1 MEAWGVAFSRTRRY
15 LIDPQENF
23 ERVGRCVSR
32 TPSRRL
38 DKLPRRTSCQGSFT
52 CQLSLIIFW
61 RDESHRRRVGDGEP
75 RLPQDQARRGRCRLQ
90 GLGHSAPWLAQH
102 PGKLLYWQDCATWTV
117 EHRKIVPHS
126 ASQVK
131 NLHVLRHMGLQDL
144 RLVIQVIYNRISS
157 YNNRN
162 KSKGKPWIENKDNRL
177 MKN

>member
-1 MEAWGVAFSRTRRY
+1 MENLDFHKTKPGVVDVDFKAWNIQLHGLHNIQVNFS
-15 LIDPQENF
+15 ID
-23 ERVGRCVSR
+23 
-32 TPSRRL
+32 
-38 DKLPRRTSCQGSFT
+38 
-52 CQLSLIIFW
+52 
-61 RDESHRRRVGDGEP
+61 
-75 RLPQDQARRGRCRLQ
+75 
-90 GLGHSAPWLAQH
+90 
-102 PGKLLYWQDCATWTV
+102 
-117 EHRKIVPHS
+117 KIVPRA